1 MLQSFKTFI
10 EREQLFLPGER
21 ILLAVSGGMDSIA
34 MSSLFFDAKFH
45 FGIAHCN
52 FLLRGKESDAD
63 ETFVKGLAKKLKVPC
78 YINQF
83 FTTDY
88 AEKHGLSVQMAA
100 RELRYG
106 WFEQLLEKE
115 GFGYIATAHHK
126 DDQIE
131 TFFINMMRSSGIAG
145 FHGILPKQGKI
156 IRPMLFAS
164 REEIEEFIKKNKL
177 VYREDKS
184 NQEIKYL
191 RNKVRHALIPVLAE
205 INPGFSNIL
214 TENIYRI
221 REAEKIFR
229 DTIDKVRKTI
239 VRKDK
244 ERISISIDK
253 IKKLS
258 PVTTYLFEF
267 LSPFGFNYPVAK
279 DVSEALDEE
288 PGKQFYS
295 PTHRLI
301 KDRND
306 LIITPLVS
314 IKKGE
319 IEKTEFQILE
329 NNTRLRKPLNLILKK
344 ILKNHDFQVD
354 VSPRVANLDLHK
366 ITFPLTLRKWQH
378 GDVFHPFGRDHRKKL
393 SDYFTDNKFPIDIK
407 ENTWLLC
414 SGEKI
419 VWIVGHRIRSSAR
432 LSLIRALASEPLA
445 LLVGGERVVLV
456 QVRRTRAAV
465 HPAHEVAPRVARTRG
480 RCTSSAR
487 SHSSVTQP
495 GVTLPRRG
503 P

>member
-1 MLQSFKTFI
+1 MLQDFKTFI
-10 EREQLFLPGER
+10 TREQLFLPGDR

-34 MSSLFFDAKFH
+34 MSSLFFSAKIP

-63 ETFVKGLAKKLKVPC
+63 ETFVKSLAKKLKAPC
-78 YINQF
+78 YIKQF
-83 FTTDY
+83 FTADY
-88 AEKHGLSVQMAA
+88 AEKRGLSVQMAA
-100 RELRYG
+100 RELRYD

-115 GFGYIATAHHK
+115 GFDYLATAHHK

-131 TFFINMMRSSGIAG
+131 TFFINMMRSTGIAG
-145 FHGILPKQGKI
+145 FHGILTKQGKI

-164 REEIEEFIKKNKL
+164 REEIEEFAKKKDL
-177 VYREDKS
+177 MYREDRS

-191 RNKVRHALIPVLAE
+191 RNKIRHELIPALAE

-229 DTIDKVRKTI
+229 DTIDKLRKTI
-239 VRKDK
+239 VRHEK
-244 ERISISIDK
+244 ERISISINK

-258 PVTTYLFEF
+258 PVKTYLFEF
-267 LSPFGFNYPVAK
+267 LSPFGFNYAVAK
-279 DVSEALDEE
+279 DVSEVLNEE
-288 PGKQFYS
+288 AGKQFYS
-295 PTHRLI
+295 HTHRLI
-301 KDRND
+301 KDRDD
-306 LIITPLVS
+306 LIITPLVPV
-314 IKKGE
+314 KKGE

-344 ILKNHDFQVD
+344 IVKNQDFQVD

-366 ITFPLTLRKWQH
+366 ITFPLKLRKWKN

-393 SDYFTDNKFPIDIK
+393 SDFFIDNKFPIDIK

-419 VWIVGHRIRSSAR
+419 VWIVGHRIDNRYR
-432 LSLIRALASEPLA
+432 ITLKTKQ
-445 LLVGGERVVLV
+445 VLQIKWV
-456 QVRRTRAAV
+456 K
-465 HPAHEVAPRVARTRG
+465 
-480 RCTSSAR
+480 
-487 SHSSVTQP
+487 
-495 GVTLPRRG
+495 
-503 P
+503 